1 MRGKYKSG
9 RVPKRAFPTF
19 GRMPF
24 YTDTHAHI
32 YLEEFE
38 DELPQLLQRAKD
50 ALVYKILLPNI
61 DSSATAA
68 LKRTADADYN
78 IHPMMGLHPCYVKDN
93 YEEELAHVLS
103 ELDSNYR
110 SAHGRPYCAVGEI
123 GIDLHWDV
131 STLHIQIKAFKQ
143 QMRWAHERDLPV
155 AVHCRNAYDE
165 VIACISEM
173 GADRPKGVLHCFT
186 GTMEQ
191 AEALIDLGFLLG
203 IGGVVT
209 YKNSALADVVKAID
223 LRHIILETDSPYLPP
238 VPYRGKRNE
247 PAYTILVAEKI
258 AELKGLGDPLL
269 HVGQPTSMNATS
281 LFRL

>member
-1 MRGKYKSG
+1 
-9 RVPKRAFPTF
+9 
-19 GRMPF
+19 MPF
-24 YTDTHAHI
+24 YTDTHAHL

-38 DELPQLLQRAKD
+38 DELPQFIQRAHDEKV
-50 ALVYKILLPNI
+50 LKILLPNI

-78 IHPMMGLHPCYVKDN
+78 IHPMMGLHPCYVKEN

-110 SAHGRPYCAVGEI
+110 SKHGRAYCAVGEI

-131 STLHIQIKAFKQ
+131 STLDIQIIAFKQ
-143 QMRWAHERDLPV
+143 QMRWAHERNLPV

-173 GADRPKGVLHCFT
+173 GNERPKGVLHCFT
-186 GTMEQ
+186 GTLEQ
-191 AEALIDLGFLLG
+191 AQALIDLSFLLG

-223 LRHIILETDSPYLPP
+223 LEYLILETDSPYLPP

-247 PAYTILVAEKI
+247 PSYTALVAEKI
-258 AELKGLGDPLL
+258 AELKGLSHPLED
-269 HVGQPTSMNATS
+269 VGRVTSVNATN
-281 LFRL
+281 LFKL

>member
-1 MRGKYKSG
+1 
-9 RVPKRAFPTF
+9 
-19 GRMPF
+19 MPF

-38 DELPQLLQRAKD
+38 AELPQVIQRAKD
-50 ALVYKILLPNI
+50 EHVLKIPLPNI

-78 IHPMMGLHPCYVKDN
+78 IHPMMGLHPCYVKEN

-103 ELDSNYR
+103 ELNSNYR

-131 STLHIQIKAFKQ
+131 STLEIQIFAFKQ
-143 QMRWAHERDLPV
+143 QMRWAHERNLPV
-155 AVHCRNAYDE
+155 AVHCRNSYDE
-165 VIACISEM
+165 VIACITEM
-173 GADRPKGVLHCFT
+173 DDERPKGVLHCFT
-186 GTMEQ
+186 GTIEQ
-191 AEALIDLGFLLG
+191 AEALINLGFLLG

-209 YKNSALADVVKAID
+209 YKNSALAEVVKAID
-223 LRHIILETDSPYLPP
+223 LKHIILETDSPYLPP
-238 VPYRGKRNE
+238 VPHRGKRNE
-247 PAYTILVAEKI
+247 PAFTSLIAEKI
-258 AELKGLGDPLL
+258 AELKGLRHPLED
-269 HVGQPTSMNATS
+269 VGQVTSANATT